1 VAAARAQQASS
12 AAAATAQPTAGQG
25 GTNTDLSAKYAAA
38 IQQKVLAQWVRPP
51 SVPPG
56 QKCTINIRQLPG
68 GQVMEAKVAPGCPY
82 DEAGQRS
89 IEAAVLSA
97 QPLPYRGF
105 ESVFQRNLTFVFTA
119 QDQ

>member
-1 VAAARAQQASS
+1 
-12 AAAATAQPTAGQG
+12 
-25 GTNTDLSAKYAAA
+25 
-38 IQQKVLAQWVRPP
+38 
-51 SVPPG
+51 
-56 QKCTINIRQLPG
+56 
-68 GQVMEAKVAPGCPY
+68 AKVAPGCPY

>member
-1 VAAARAQQASS
+1 MLRDEVNKALEVIRR
-12 AAAATAQPTAGQG
+12 G
-25 GTNTDLSAKYAAA
+25 G
-38 IQQKVLAQWVRPP
+38 
-51 SVPPG
+51 
-56 QKCTINIRQLPG
+56 
-68 GQVMEAKVAPGCPY
+68 VMEAKVAPGCPY